1 MHYKTVI
8 VHVYEKWKAILS
20 RIWKGK
26 VIRPSVQSGF
36 TNVHKDY
43 TQRIITMPHSWK
55 DKLSLKQL

>member
-1 MHYKTVI
+1 MCMKNEKQYCLG
-8 VHVYEKWKAILS
+8 YEKA
-20 RIWKGK
+20 
-26 VIRPSVQSGF
+26 VIRPSVQCGF